1 VKQVTLTFSLLWL
14 ILVIILSPKITEFL
28 LDKRVGRLHPKRNR
42 EENMV
47 TITVKNIP
55 KEIYERIK
63 VRAVAN
69 HRSINGEIL
78 SILEQAVSLPPIDVE
93 ATLERA
99 RKVRELTAKY
109 TVTAEEIE
117 KMINEGRE

>member
-1 VKQVTLTFSLLWL
+1 
-14 ILVIILSPKITEFL
+14 
-28 LDKRVGRLHPKRNR
+28 
-42 EENMV
+42 MV
-47 TITVKNIP
+47 TITLKKVP

-63 VRAVAN
+63 VRAATN

-99 RKVRELTAKY
+99 RRVRELTANY
-109 TVTAEEIE
+109 TITADEIE
-117 KMINEGRE
+117 RMINEGRE

>member
-1 VKQVTLTFSLLWL
+1 
-14 ILVIILSPKITEFL
+14 
-28 LDKRVGRLHPKRNR
+28 
-42 EENMV
+42 MV
-47 TITVKNIP
+47 TITLKKVP

-63 VRAVAN
+63 VRAATN

-99 RKVRELTAKY
+99 RKVRELTANY
-109 TVTAEEIE
+109 TVTADEIE
-117 KMINEGRE
+117 RMINEGRE

>member
-1 VKQVTLTFSLLWL
+1 
-14 ILVIILSPKITEFL
+14 
-28 LDKRVGRLHPKRNR
+28 
-42 EENMV
+42 MV
-47 TITVKNIP
+47 TVTIKNIP
-55 KEIYERIK
+55 EQIYERIK
-63 VRAVAN
+63 AQAKIN

-78 SILEQAVSLPPIDVE
+78 SILEQAVSLPPIDVQ

-109 TVTAEEIE
+109 TVTADEIE